1 MMKQNLLFK
10 SSRGL
15 RELLPNPFLVL
26 RLMTLALLVTTLQV
40 QAYGYSQGISITEQ
54 NASLKKVFKDISK
67 QSGYLFL
74 YNDEQLQQA
83 KPVTLSLQ
91 DATLERALAEC
102 FENQPLT
109 YSLVEK
115 TIVVKPAEEKK
126 TQQAAITVTGKVTD
140 KEGVALPGVTV
151 VLKGTNRGTPTD
163 GEGNF
168 AVTVPD
174 GNGTLVFSYIGYQAQ
189 EVAINNRV
197 SIDVTLGEDAKAL
210 EEVVIVGYGTQKK
223 ANLTGAVDQINAED
237 IALRPANDITS
248 SLQGLMPGL
257 NIQVNSGDPTA
268 TPDINIR
275 GFNSIN
281 GGGPLVLIDGIEGDI
296 TRVNPQD
303 VENVTVLKDAAS
315 AAIYGAR
322 GAFGVILITTK
333 TGKAGD
339 MVVNYSNNFGWTTPT
354 TRTDFISD
362 PYKYGK
368 TVDTALFG
376 YNGTTYTQY
385 NDLDW
390 ETIRMVANGEIE
402 PFHELQANGTYKFFY
417 KTNWYDYLFKK
428 YQYSSMHNISVSGGT
443 EKLRGYLSGRVF
455 DRENINNIAEGGME
469 RYNLK
474 ANVTFKPNKWLE
486 LSNNVLFNQEKDEE
500 FGGFRN
506 GYGGIWSTTTWY
518 QLYPFAPNMIDGVPT
533 DVYGQ
538 GGPAAMEY
546 GQNWERLNIEELTNT
561 FRAKL
566 NPLKGLEF
574 NFNYSNRFN
583 NQASSTRLNEFE
595 YLTTTRLDKQTVGVN
610 RLSEWRWK
618 DNYNALNT
626 YGTYSLSVAND
637 HNFKLM
643 AGFNQEEFERDRV
656 FAQQGGLLIR
666 DLENLALGTEIMAAD
681 GSAERWAVRGYFG
694 RFNYDFDSKYL
705 LEVNARYDGSS
716 RFPTESRWGW
726 FPSVSAGWQVN
737 RESFWEPL
745 EDVVSFFKLRASYG
759 SLGNQNISTSTFQ
772 QTMSIGSSDWLDNGQ
787 RIIYASAPNPLP
799 KVVSWETTSTINFG
813 ADLGFMR
820 NRLMA
825 SVDVYE
831 KKTEDM
837 YLPGTPLPGVFGA
850 AEPRENLASLRN
862 RGFDLSLTYNN
873 SFEVGGSPLEVSA
886 TGSVS
891 NFKGVITKF
900 DNPNGLMSSYWEGQ
914 ELGQIWGYHV
924 AGQFQTD
931 EEALAYQNSFVNP
944 SNSLANVYNYI
955 LNVVQNK
962 DWSVLR
968 AGDIKYVDVDGDGR
982 IDRGNYT
989 LEDHGDLQPIGSAM
1003 PKFPFGFNV
1012 NARWKGFDLS
1022 VAGAGVA
1029 KQNWYPTGDI
1039 YWGTYQRP
1047 YLSFLRE
1054 DLVDNAWTAEKP
1066 GKYPQIERGYAS
1078 LGSGRSLYEMND
1090 YYMENI
1096 GYLRI
1101 KNLTFGY
1108 TLPEALTSKVSVKK
1122 LRVYFSGEN
1131 LLTWRFG
1138 DLSKYIDPEQA
1149 GSAINY
1155 SLPGSAVGRADLR
1168 SYPMGKTYSMG
1179 INVTL

>member
-1 MMKQNLLFK
+1 M
-10 SSRGL
+10 
-15 RELLPNPFLVL
+15 
-26 RLMTLALLVTTLQV
+26 LVTSLHV
-40 QAYGYSQGISITEQ
+40 HAHGFAQGISITKQ
-54 NASLKKVFKDISK
+54 NATLEEVFKTISK

-74 YNDEQLQQA
+74 YNDELLQQA
-83 KPVTLSLQ
+83 KPVTLDLTE
-91 DATLERALAEC
+91 ATLERVLDEC

-109 YSLVEK
+109 YSLVEN
-115 TIVVKPAEEKK
+115 TIVVKPVETIRK
-126 TQQAAITVTGKVTD
+126 QQADVTVKGKVTD
-140 KEGVALPGVTV
+140 QNGVGLPGVTI
-151 VLKGTNRGTPTD
+151 VLKGTNKGVPTD

-168 AVTVPD
+168 AITVPD
-174 GNGTLVFSYIGYQAQ
+174 GKGTLLFSYIGFQPQ
-189 EVAINNRV
+189 EVEINNRV
-197 SIDVTLGEDAKAL
+197 AINVTLLEDTKAL

-223 ANLTGAVDQINAED
+223 ANLTGAVDQVNAED

-257 NIQVNSGDPTA
+257 NIQVNNGDPTA

-303 VENVTVLKDAAS
+303 VESVTVLKDAAS

-339 MVVNYSNNFGWTTPT
+339 MVVNYSNNFAWTTPT

-368 TVDTALFG
+368 TVDAALFG
-376 YNGTTYTQY
+376 YNGTTYTGY

-402 PFHELQANGTYKFFY
+402 PFHELQPNGTHKFFY
-417 KTNWYDYLFKK
+417 NTNWYDYLFKK
-428 YQYSSMHNISVSGGT
+428 YQYSNMHNISVSGGT
-443 EKLRGYLSGRVF
+443 EKLKGYLSGRIF
-455 DRENINNIAEGGME
+455 DRETINNIAEGGMD

-474 ANVTFKPNKWLE
+474 ANINFKPTKWLE
-486 LSNNVLFNQEKDEE
+486 LSNNTLFNHEKDEE

-533 DVYGQ
+533 DVFGQ
-538 GGPAAMEY
+538 GGPAAMED
-546 GQNWERLNIEELTNT
+546 GNNWQRFNTEEFTNT
-561 FRAKL
+561 FRVKVT
-566 NPLKGLEF
+566 PLKNLDI
-574 NFNYSNRFN
+574 NFNYSNRITN
-583 NQASSTRLNEFE
+583 TANTYRLNEFE
-595 YLTTTRLDKQTVGVN
+595 LLTSERLAQQTVGVN
-610 RLSEWRWK
+610 SLSEYRWR
-618 DNYNALNT
+618 DYYNALNAF
-626 YGTYSLSVAND
+626 GTYSLSLGNK

-643 AGFNQEEFERDRV
+643 AGFNQEQFDRDRV
-656 FAQQGGLLIR
+656 MAQQGGLLIR
-666 DLENLALGTEIMAAD
+666 DLENLALGTELMAAD
-681 GSAERWAVRGYFG
+681 GSSELWAVQGYFG
-694 RFNYDFDSKYL
+694 RFNYDYDGKYL
-705 LEVNARYDGSS
+705 LEVNTRYDGSS
-716 RFPTESRWGW
+716 RFPNESRWGL

-745 EDVVSFFKLRASYG
+745 ENVVSFFKLRASYG
-759 SLGNQNISTSTFQ
+759 SLGNQNISTNTFQ

-813 ADLGFMR
+813 ADLGFFR

-825 SVDVYE
+825 SIDVYE

-862 RGFDLSLTYNN
+862 RGFDLSLSYNN
-873 SFEVGGSPLEVSA
+873 SFEVGGSPLTISA

-900 DNPNGLMSSYWEGQ
+900 DNPNGLMSTYWEGQ

-924 AGQFQTD
+924 AGQFQSD

-944 SNSLANVYNYI
+944 SNSLGNVYNYI
-955 LNVVQNK
+955 LNVVQNN

-989 LEDHGDLQPIGSAM
+989 LEDHGDLQPIGNAM

-1012 NARWKGFDLS
+1012 SANWKGFDVS

-1054 DLVDNAWTAEKP
+1054 DLVDNAWTPENP
-1066 GKYPQIERGYAS
+1066 GSKYPQIERGYAS

-1096 GYLRI
+1096 GYLRV
-1101 KNLTFGY
+1101 KNMTFGY
-1108 TLPEALTSKVSVKK
+1108 TLPEGLTSKISVKK

-1138 DLSKYIDPEQA
+1138 DLTKYVDPEQA

-1155 SLPGSAVGRADLR
+1155 SNPGSAVGRADLR